1 MQVNPSCMG
10 AVFPAQGSLILE
22 FDKKLHAFYSTE
34 GASNSAQDGAA
45 CVAHGILDERISS
58 RISITKANGL
68 FSSLGKQP
76 VFNITVAFYAPQC
89 YNIRGA
95 FCVGVLPPTAD
106 GCLPLPGGDAHGYI
120 C

>member
-1 MQVNPSCMG
+1 MKQNTNNTLIVFHLLLPPSLEAPMQVNPSCMG

-34 GASNSAQDGAA
+34 GASNSAQDGAS

-76 VFNITVAFYAPQC
+76 VSNITVAFYAQ
-89 YNIRGA
+89 
-95 FCVGVLPPTAD
+95 
-106 GCLPLPGGDAHGYI
+106 
-120 C
+120 